1 MSTETA
7 LFQVIHSLEKSLN
20 HKEIALGAF
29 IDIEGAIDN
38 TSFHAITVAAR
49 ERGVEETCCR
59 WISSMLESR
68 LVHTSLTGCSLTAKV
83 VGGCPQGGVL
93 SPLLWNLVADRLLTI
108 ANDLGFSTYGYA
120 DMVIIFHGKFAH
132 SQGDYARG
140 SECGGKMGSQ

>member
-7 LFQVIHSLEKSLN
+7 LFKVIHRLEKSLN

-29 IDIEGAIDN
+29 IVIQGAFDN
-38 TSFHAITVAAR
+38 TCFHAITMAAR

-59 WISSMLESR
+59 WISSMFESR

-93 SPLLWNLVADRLLTI
+93 SPFCGILLLI
-108 ANDLGFSTYGYA
+108 GF
-120 DMVIIFHGKFAH
+120 
-132 SQGDYARG
+132 
-140 SECGGKMGSQ
+140 